1 MQFNMNK
8 SEISDDSRLFK
19 IQGDLNLIDHEINS
33 VRVRSTLSNIVFV
46 FRFTRLQGAAG
57 LLSSESRLTYL
68 EGGMARMAQK
78 LDSLEVML
86 SKMCVCAGLDSTI
99 STTTAAP

>member
-33 VRVRSTLSNIVFV
+33 VCIPVIPHHAQ
-46 FRFTRLQGAAG
+46 FTRLQGAAG

-68 EGGMARMAQK
+68 EGGMARMSQK

-99 STTTAAP
+99 STATGAT